1 MGDNNEIL
9 HLDYIYS
16 RSIEVYLSKSA
27 MNRLNPIIEYI
38 LKWSN
43 YSANECA
50 GRVELKLTY
59 TLNLKCITSPSFT
72 TYSFPSILKRPFSR
86 QAASD

>member
-1 MGDNNEIL
+1 MTGNLLKIKMGDNNEIL

-27 MNRLNPIIEYI
+27 MNRLNPIIEYM

-43 YSANECA
+43 
-50 GRVELKLTY
+50 
-59 TLNLKCITSPSFT
+59 
-72 TYSFPSILKRPFSR
+72 
-86 QAASD
+86 